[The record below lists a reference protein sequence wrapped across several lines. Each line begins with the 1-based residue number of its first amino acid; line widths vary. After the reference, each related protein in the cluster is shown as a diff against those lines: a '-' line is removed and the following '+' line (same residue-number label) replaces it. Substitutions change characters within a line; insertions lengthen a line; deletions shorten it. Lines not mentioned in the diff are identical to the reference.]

1 MKNARKR
8 PAAKKPAAKRAYKSK
23 RFYKRPVSFAK
34 KVQSVIKRTAETK
47 SIQFYQDNIPVSDYP
62 TGAWL
67 GSPAQL
73 LTLPL
78 TPDQYITPI
87 SQGNSAQQRVGNK
100 IMLTKV
106 ALRGMITPRTYQ
118 TTNTTESPSNNAPEP
133 FLFKIWIGY
142 QKDTAYNEVSASLP
156 GFFQEGS
163 ASVAPSGTLMD
174 VFRKINTDKYRVVA
188 TRTFKVGPQ
197 SIVTTQNG
205 TVTANN
211 QNYANNDFKFCQQ
224 FSIDVTK
231 YCVKVLK
238 YNDTNNQPNT
248 RGLYWWVEAL
258 DPTGVSFTAGR
269 FPASLSY
276 ELNIE
281 YQDI

>member
-1 MKNARKR
+1 MPYYPKKR
-8 PAAKKPAAKRAYKSK
+8 GAKKPGM
-23 RFYKRPVSFAK
+23 AK
-34 KVQSVIKRTAETK
+34 KRGYKKRGNKQSFQKAVLSVIKKTAETK
-47 SIQFYQDNIPVSDYP
+47 SIQFFQDNIPVSDYP

-67 GSPAQL
+67 GSPNEM

-100 IMLTKV
+100 IMLSKV
-106 ALRGMITPRTYQ
+106 TLRGMVTPRTYQ

-133 FLFKIWIGY
+133 FLFKLWIGY

-156 GFFQEGS
+156 NFFQEGLS
-163 ASVAPSGTLMD
+163 SSPPSGTLMD
-174 VFRKINTDKYRVVA
+174 VFRKVNTDKYRIVK
-188 TRTFKVGPQ
+188 TKTFKVGPQ

-205 TVTANN
+205 TVSLNN
-211 QNYANNDFKFCQQ
+211 QQYANNDFKFCQQ
-224 FSIDVTK
+224 FSFDVTK

-238 YNDTNNQPNT
+238 YNDTNNQPNA

-258 DPTGVSFTAGR
+258 DPTGISFTAGR

-281 YQDI
+281 YKDI

>member
-1 MKNARKR
+1 MPYYPKKR
-8 PAAKKPAAKRAYKSK
+8 GAKKPGM
-23 RFYKRPVSFAK
+23 AK
-34 KVQSVIKRTAETK
+34 KRGYKKRGNKQSFQKAVLSVIKKTAETK
-47 SIQFYQDNIPVSDYP
+47 SIQFFQDNIPVSDYS

-67 GSPAQL
+67 GSPNEM

-100 IMLTKV
+100 IMLSKV
-106 ALRGMITPRTYQ
+106 TLRGMITPRTYQ
-118 TTNTTESPSNNAPEP
+118 TTNTSESPSNNAPEP
-133 FLFKIWIGY
+133 FLFKLWIGY

-156 GFFQEGS
+156 NFFQEGLTS
-163 ASVAPSGTLMD
+163 AAPSGTLMD
-174 VFRKINTDKYRVVA
+174 TFRKVNTDKYRIVK
-188 TRTFKVGPQ
+188 TRVFKVGPQ

-205 TVTANN
+205 TVSLNN
-211 QNYANNDFKFCQQ
+211 QNYANNDFKFNQQ
-224 FSIDVTK
+224 FSFDVTK

-238 YNDTNNQPNT
+238 YNDTNNQPNA

-258 DPTGVSFTAGR
+258 DPTGISFTAGR

-281 YQDI
+281 YKDI